1 MLKFASRAV
10 VVGIALAGLALVAPS
25 VQAAPITYNVT
36 LSGTGSVTSGTG
48 SFTIDGSDYTG
59 VSNEF
64 FTPADV
70 SKTLQSISFDIDGKH
85 FDLTDAIGGYA
96 QVFFQ
101 NGTLSG
107 IIFQGI
113 DGGNVQI
120 SLNVGALGYVFS
132 DSTNGHTSVGTVAL
146 APAAAVP
153 EPASLLLL
161 GIGLVG
167 LGAIRRRKAA

>member
-1 MLKFASRAV
+1 M
-10 VVGIALAGLALVAPS
+10 
-25 VQAAPITYNVT
+25 T

-64 FTPADV
+64 FTPGDV
-70 SKTLQSISFDIDGKH
+70 SKTLQSISFDIDGKGFH
-85 FDLTDAIGGYA
+85 LTDAIGGYA

-107 IIFQGI
+107 IIFQGL
-113 DGGNVQI
+113 DGGNVLV
-120 SLNVGALGYVFS
+120 SLNVGALAYVFA
-132 DSTNGHTSVGTVAL
+132 DSTNGHSSLGRVSL

-161 GIGLVG
+161 GAGLVG
-167 LGAIRRRKAA
+167 PGAIRRRTAA